1 MKLGDAL
8 PLFVLLGSLRGKSE
22 ALRLA
27 AEQLDRSHQHA
38 KAYRAELV
46 ASLPA
51 DAAQAFDKALRPLV
65 DRLGELAAHL
75 AQAAEVDAQRIA
87 GAERAAL
94 RAAEIIE
101 AERRA
106 LAPLHVRVASA
117 AAGAVR
123 GARAGWKRA

>member
-27 AEQLDRSHQHA
+27 ARQLDLAHQHA

-46 ASLPA
+46 APLPS
-51 DAAQAFDKALRPLV
+51 DAAQAFDKALHPVVERF
-65 DRLGELAAHL
+65 GELAAQMVGAADIE
-75 AQAAEVDAQRIA
+75 AQQVA

-94 RAAEIIE
+94 RAAEVIE

-117 AAGAVR
+117 ATGALR